1 MVMKT
6 DNLIGNDGISPFQ
19 TLDNLWNQQGSSYYR
34 PFFPYHLYMVK
45 LGLRLRA
52 LPKVKTG

>member
-19 TLDNLWNQQGSSYYR
+19 TLDNLWNKQGAVRTTDLS
-34 PFFPYHLYMVK
+34 FPTICIWLS
-45 LGLRLRA
+45 
-52 LPKVKTG
+52 